1 MKYKDFIGLACM
13 GLVAVSVNA
22 RASELL
28 RYNPFEQPDM
38 STELSQASLNK
49 VSRNKMKLRGTVID
63 GDDSLVNID
72 GEFYRLNQEIAGYRV
87 IRIKNSSVTLLRGAN
102 EMVLTLNDNDDD

>member
-1 MKYKDFIGLACM
+1 MKYKDFIGLACL

-38 STELSQASLNK
+38 STEQTQASLNK
-49 VSRNKMKLRGTVID
+49 ISRNKMKLRGTVID

-72 GEFYRLNQEIAGYRV
+72 GGFFRLNQEVAGYRV
-87 IRIKNSSVTLLRGAN
+87 IQIKNASVTLLRGAN
-102 EMVLTLNDNDDD
+102 EMVLTLNDDDD

>member
-1 MKYKDFIGLACM
+1 MKYKALIVLACLGLAI
-13 GLVAVSVNA
+13 VSTNA
-22 RASELL
+22 SASELL

-38 STELSQASLNK
+38 SADQSQASLNK

-72 GEFYRLNQEIAGYRV
+72 GQFFRLNQEVSGYRV
-87 IRIKNSSVTLLRGAN
+87 IQIKNTSVTLLRGAN
-102 EMVLTLNDNDDD
+102 KMVLTLNDDEQM

>member
-1 MKYKDFIGLACM
+1 MKYKTLIVLVCFALA
-13 GLVAVSVNA
+13 AVSVNA

-38 STELSQASLNK
+38 SAEQSQASLNK
-49 VSRNKMKLRGTVID
+49 ASRNKMKLRGTVID

-72 GEFYRLNQEIAGYRV
+72 GEFFRLNQEVAGYRV
-87 IRIKNSSVTLLRGAN
+87 VQIKNTSVTLLRGAN
-102 EMVLTLNDNDDD
+102 EMVLTLNDDE

>member
-1 MKYKDFIGLACM
+1 MKYKIFIVLACTA
-13 GLVAVSVNA
+13 LAIVSVNA

-38 STELSQASLNK
+38 SVGKSQASANK

-72 GEFYRLNQEIAGYRV
+72 GEFFRLNQEVAGYRV
-87 IRIKNSSVTLLRGAN
+87 VQIKNASVTLLRGAN
-102 EMVLTLNDNDDD
+102 KMVLTLNDDEQM

>member
-1 MKYKDFIGLACM
+1 MKYKDFIVLACLGLA
-13 GLVAVSVNA
+13 GVSVNA

-38 STELSQASLNK
+38 SADKSQASLNK
-49 VSRNKMKLRGTVID
+49 ASRNKMKLRGTVID

-72 GEFYRLNQEIAGYRV
+72 GEFFRLNQEVAGYRV
-87 IRIKNSSVTLLRGAN
+87 IQIKNTSVTLLRGAN
-102 EMVLTLNDNDDD
+102 EMVLTLNDDK

>member
-1 MKYKDFIGLACM
+1 MKYKTFIAMLCLGL
-13 GLVAVSVNA
+13 LFSVNA
-22 RASELL
+22 KAAELL

-38 STELSQASLNK
+38 TSAQSQASANK
-49 VSRNKMKLRGTVID
+49 VSRNDMKLRGTVID

-102 EMVLTLNDNDDD
+102 EMVLTLKDNDD